1 MFIDEPVNGHL
12 RHLLGVAE
20 PLATPPRPGRST
32 ASFVS
37 DCIVRPVSWLI
48 SQLTLNISGS
58 SQQWFY
64 RLFISATCKGHVHLE
79 LLYACSSS
87 HIVTM
92 LVQCITAG
100 YLGADAIEV
109 FISEQM
115 LLKCSNRLLISAAC
129 KGCVHLRLLNACS
142 SSHQP
147 HCHHT
152 SSVYYIWLSQSRCC
166 WGGMPD

>member
-1 MFIDEPVNGHL
+1 M
-12 RHLLGVAE
+12 
-20 PLATPPRPGRST
+20 
-32 ASFVS
+32 
-37 DCIVRPVSWLI
+37 SWLI

-87 HIVTM
+87 HIVSI

-129 KGCVHLRLLNACS
+129 KGCVRLRLLYACS
-142 SSHQP
+142 SSHIVSILVQ
-147 HCHHT
+147 CIT
-152 SSVYYIWLSQSRCC
+152 SGYLRADAVEVACQINGKFACFWQYHQWLAELSNKVWWCIATISLQKLRAMVLTSAV
-166 WGGMPD
+166 